1 MASRRSGS
9 SFSATFSP
17 RRLLVFATVAAF
29 YIAPAIGMWFSYLN
43 SISLFDGFS
52 NFNKALGMMFI
63 DQTIGAVLINMGFF
77 VAFEFVQQLY
87 PPYPSL
93 RSNFLA
99 EAQKSIRSNFWITM
113 KTNWMCWPL
122 INFVNF
128 LVIPLRYR
136 LLFLNFFAV
145 AWNMFLSG
153 IANK

>member
-1 MASRRSGS
+1 
-9 SFSATFSP
+9 
-17 RRLLVFATVAAF
+17 
-29 YIAPAIGMWFSYLN
+29 
-43 SISLFDGFS
+43 
-52 NFNKALGMMFI
+52 MMFI

-77 VAFEFVQQLY
+77 VAFELVQQLY
-87 PPYPSL
+87 PPYPAQ
-93 RSNFLA
+93 RSNFIV

>member
-1 MASRRSGS
+1 
-9 SFSATFSP
+9 
-17 RRLLVFATVAAF
+17 
-29 YIAPAIGMWFSYLN
+29 
-43 SISLFDGFS
+43 
-52 NFNKALGMMFI
+52 MFI

-77 VAFEFVQQLY
+77 VAFELVQQLY
-87 PPYPSL
+87 APYPSL

-122 INFVNF
+122 VNFVNF